1 MLHTKE
7 KKVSSLKVNVLQNL
21 VSLILEQKFL
31 RRARAPLSMIHNCGI
46 FNFNLNSYWRQRRI
60 RLSAVCIP
68 HVPVISLLKSSKHIW
83 LVFYFCMII
92 YITESRSIWSYA
104 INTRIYIY
112 LRLLHS
118 FSLIFFFWNSNC
130 VHTTLNMAKPNHNRT
145 SFNQFAIVHQWTYAS
160 FKFLKS
166 AFKCLFRIVQFIKC
180 QEKNQRTETLW

>member
-1 MLHTKE
+1 MLHTKG

-21 VSLILEQKFL
+21 VSLILEQKCL

-92 YITESRSIWSYA
+92 YITESWSIWSYA
-104 INTRIYIY
+104 INTRIYIFTSTAFF
-112 LRLLHS
+112 LS
-118 FSLIFFFWNSNC
+118 NFFWGNSNC
-130 VHTTLNMAKPNHNRT
+130 VHTTLNMAKPIHNRI

-160 FKFLKS
+160 LKFFKF
-166 AFKCLFRIVQFIKC
+166 AFKCLFRSVQFIKC
-180 QEKNQRTETLW
+180 QEKNQRT

>member
-7 KKVSSLKVNVLQNL
+7 KKISSSKVNVLQNL

-68 HVPVISLLKSSKHIW
+68 HVPVISLFKSSKHIW

-92 YITESRSIWSYA
+92 YITESWSIWSYA
-104 INTRIYIY
+104 INTRIYIFTSTAFF
-112 LRLLHS
+112 LS
-118 FSLIFFFWNSNC
+118 NFFFLEFQLCSY
-130 VHTTLNMAKPNHNRT
+130 HIKYGKSNHNRT

-160 FKFLKS
+160 LKFLKS
-166 AFKCLFRIVQFIKC
+166 AFKCLLRSVQFIKC
-180 QEKNQRTETLW
+180 QEKKQRT

>member
-92 YITESRSIWSYA
+92 YITESWSIWSYA
-104 INTRIYIY
+104 INTSIYIFTSTAFF
-112 LRLLHS
+112 LS
-118 FSLIFFFWNSNC
+118 NFFWGNSNC
-130 VHTTLNMAKPNHNRT
+130 VHTTLNMAKPNHTRT

-160 FKFLKS
+160 LKFFKF
-166 AFKCLFRIVQFIKC
+166 AFKRSFRSVQFIKC
-180 QEKNQRTETLW
+180 QEKTQRTETLW

>member
-68 HVPVISLLKSSKHIW
+68 HVPVISLFKSSKHIW

-92 YITESRSIWSYA
+92 YITESWSIWSYA
-104 INTRIYIY
+104 INTRIYIFTSTAFF
-112 LRLLHS
+112 LS
-118 FSLIFFFWNSNC
+118 NFFWGNSNC

-166 AFKCLFRIVQFIKC
+166 AFKRLFRSVQFIKC
-180 QEKNQRTETLW
+180 QEKTQRTETLW

>member
-68 HVPVISLLKSSKHIW
+68 HVPVISLFKSSKHIW

-92 YITESRSIWSYA
+92 YITESWSIWSYA

-118 FSLIFFFWNSNC
+118 FSLIF
-130 VHTTLNMAKPNHNRT
+130 
-145 SFNQFAIVHQWTYAS
+145 SFGIPIV
-160 FKFLKS
+160 
-166 AFKCLFRIVQFIKC
+166 FIPH
-180 QEKNQRTETLW
+180 

>member
-68 HVPVISLLKSSKHIW
+68 HVPVISLFKSSKHIW

-92 YITESRSIWSYA
+92 YITESWSIWSYA
-104 INTRIYIY
+104 INTRIYIFTSTAFF
-112 LRLLHS
+112 LS
-118 FSLIFFFWNSNC
+118 NFFFLEFQLCSY
-130 VHTTLNMAKPNHNRT
+130 HIKYGETKSQL
-145 SFNQFAIVHQWTYAS
+145 NQFQSICNCPPMNICILKV
-160 FKFLKS
+160 FKIRL
-166 AFKCLFRIVQFIKC
+166 QTFI
-180 QEKNQRTETLW
+180 

>member
-68 HVPVISLLKSSKHIW
+68 HVPVISLFKSSKHIW

-92 YITESRSIWSYA
+92 YITGLYDLMPLILA
-104 INTRIYIY
+104 FIY

-118 FSLIFFFWNSNC
+118 FSLIFFFWI
-130 VHTTLNMAKPNHNRT
+130 P
-145 SFNQFAIVHQWTYAS
+145 IV
-160 FKFLKS
+160 
-166 AFKCLFRIVQFIKC
+166 FIPH
-180 QEKNQRTETLW
+180 

>member
-7 KKVSSLKVNVLQNL
+7 KKISSSKVNVLQNL

-68 HVPVISLLKSSKHIW
+68 HVPVISLFKSSKHIW

-92 YITESRSIWSYA
+92 YITESWSIWSYA

-118 FSLIFFFWNSNC
+118 FSLIFFFGIPIDMCSY
-130 VHTTLNMAKPNHNRT
+130 HIKYGKSNHNRT

-160 FKFLKS
+160 LKFLKS
-166 AFKCLFRIVQFIKC
+166 AFKCLLRSVQFIKC
-180 QEKNQRTETLW
+180 QEKKQRT

>member
-60 RLSAVCIP
+60 RLTAVCIP
-68 HVPVISLLKSSKHIW
+68 HVPVISLFKSSKHIW

-92 YITESRSIWSYA
+92 YITESWSIWSYA

-118 FSLIFFFWNSNC
+118 FSLIFFYGIPIVFILHYIWQ
-130 VHTTLNMAKPNHNRT
+130 
-145 SFNQFAIVHQWTYAS
+145 NQITIEPVSINLQLSTNEHMHP
-160 FKFLKS
+160 
-166 AFKCLFRIVQFIKC
+166 
-180 QEKNQRTETLW
+180 